1 MLHVDIPT
9 LPEIRALIAMRS
21 DACVSIYVPTT
32 PQSRHM
38 TASRIAF
45 GNQTKAALEQLDT
58 VGFDKRRLAALAAE
72 LAALGED
79 DAFWRLQAHSLAIL
93 ATPDSMR
100 TFRLATAITDTTEVS
115 DRFHLKPLLR
125 AIAFPQTAFVLALSA
140 GAVRLVEVF
149 ADLPPAVVRVPDLP
163 KSAASAVKRASIND
177 LTQNTRISNA
187 EGQKVLLRQY
197 ARQVDAALRGVLSGR
212 ETPLILAATEPLGPI
227 FRAVNSYPSLEA
239 EGISTSPDH
248 LSDHELA
255 NASRAILDRVYARE
269 VEAAKALFQ
278 TRLAQRRAT
287 LDIGEAG
294 RAATNGAIELLIVD
308 IDHVVRGAVDETSG
322 SVTLASTSGAM
333 SYDVIDEIAGRA
345 ILAGAR
351 FLGVRRAD
359 VPGDAPLAAILRYP
373 V

>member
-1 MLHVDIPT
+1 MLHVDVPT
-9 LPEIRALIAMRS
+9 LPELRALMAMRA
-21 DACVSIYVPTT
+21 DACVSIYVSTT
-32 PQSRHM
+32 PQYQQV

-45 GNQTKAALEQLDT
+45 GNQTKVALAQLET
-58 VGFDKRRLAALAAE
+58 VGFDKRRRAALAAE

-79 DAFWRLQAHSLAIL
+79 NAFWRLQAHSLAIL

-100 TFRLATAITDTTEVS
+100 TFRLATAVTDTIEVS

-125 AIAFPQTAFVLALSA
+125 GIAFPQTAFVLALSA

-163 KSAASAVKRASIND
+163 KNAANAVKRASIND

-197 ARQVDAALRGVLSGR
+197 AQQVDAALRGVLSGR

-227 FRAVNSYPSLEA
+227 FRAANSYPALEV

-255 NASRAILDRVYARE
+255 NASRTILDRVYAKE
-269 VEAAKALFQ
+269 VEAANALFQ

-287 LDIGEAG
+287 IDIGEAA

-308 IDHVVRGAVDETSG
+308 IDHVIPGAVDETSG
-322 SVTLASTSGAM
+322 SVTLASTAGAT

-345 ILAGAR
+345 ILTGAR

-359 VPGDAPLAAILRYP
+359 IPGEAPLAAILRYP
-373 V
+373 I

>member
-1 MLHVDIPT
+1 
-9 LPEIRALIAMRS
+9 
-21 DACVSIYVPTT
+21 
-32 PQSRHM
+32 
-38 TASRIAF
+38 
-45 GNQTKAALEQLDT
+45 
-58 VGFDKRRLAALAAE
+58 
-72 LAALGED
+72 
-79 DAFWRLQAHSLAIL
+79 
-93 ATPDSMR
+93 MR

-115 DRFHLKPLLR
+115 GRFHLKTAAAP
-125 AIAFPQTAFVLALSA
+125 IAFPQTAFVLALST

-248 LSDHELA
+248 ISDHELA

-269 VEAAKALFQ
+269 VEAAKACSRPGSRSDAPPWISG
-278 TRLAQRRAT
+278 TRRA
-287 LDIGEAG
+287 
-294 RAATNGAIELLIVD
+294 RPP
-308 IDHVVRGAVDETSG
+308 
-322 SVTLASTSGAM
+322 M
-333 SYDVIDEIAGRA
+333 
-345 ILAGAR
+345 AR
-351 FLGVRRAD
+351 SN
-359 VPGDAPLAAILRYP
+359 Y
-373 V
+373 